1 MQYCGVKWYDRDMH
15 SVLTEHTEGSLYAFI
30 RKGFLEETIPRNEI

>member
-1 MQYCGVKWYDRDMH
+1 M
-15 SVLTEHTEGSLYAFI
+15 VLTEHTEGSLYAFI